1 MLYDQEALQHQAMI
15 MQLGATRAGRFGVTV
30 FCDWTG
36 RLLLVLVAG
45 FLQTPLDA
53 SNQMLLLPR

>member
-1 MLYDQEALQHQAMI
+1 
-15 MQLGATRAGRFGVTV
+15 MQLGATRAGRFGGTV

-36 RLLLVLVAG
+36 RLLLVLAAG